1 MTGESRDHMSDIDE
15 AFSLFD
21 KDGDGKINV
30 KEFGAV
36 MKSLGK
42 NFGE

>member
-1 MTGESRDHMSDIDE
+1 MTGELKDQLNDFDE